1 MSDKPIDDMK
11 HESADSGKDPKTRTI
26 LAVLLALW
34 LVTLAALV
42 GVGWSAYFDEKNTS
56 QTLAQQI
63 AFACEN
69 GDFGPGFSDED
80 QAALC
85 SNADKVIED
94 QGEIQDDEVQ
104 EEEIQEP
111 EIQNPE
117 IQNPEIPDLELQDA
131 EKQEPETQNPETQ
144 DAEVQEAEEQNP
156 ETQDEET
163 QDPEAQ
169 EQESQEPEVQE
180 DEKQDEEIQEPEVQN
195 EEIQDEE
202 VQDPEV
208 DDPDPASPYT
218 FTFQFTIPATVTRPA
233 QTYTVTCNSGTG
245 ACSVTA
251 T

>member
-117 IQNPEIPDLELQDA
+117 IPDLELQDA

-144 DAEVQEAEEQNP
+144 DAEAQEAEEQNP

-169 EQESQEPEVQE
+169 EQESQEPEVQEDEVQE